1 MKAYRM
7 VQQLRGGLS
16 VVGSSLSLLMDWG
29 EVGHGG
35 AGLRVSA
42 LHPKV
47 LCELLDLQQIFSV
60 DCGTGGGQRAQHV
73 RLQREQ
79 RYDLLFYFFFYN
91 QVLLQPVNHLP
102 DFHSLNSVTVDHV
115 NNINSLL
122 IQLMSFLTGSY

>member
-1 MKAYRM
+1 M
-7 VQQLRGGLS
+7 VQQLRDGLS
-16 VVGSSLSLLMDWG
+16 VDRSSFSLLMDWG

-79 RYDLLFYFFFYN
+79 RFELLFYFFF
-91 QVLLQPVNHLP
+91 
-102 DFHSLNSVTVDHV
+102 
-115 NNINSLL
+115 
-122 IQLMSFLTGSY
+122 